1 MLLTCAMVMSLTVS
15 TMATDYNAF
24 HYTIGSSDV
33 EIYENLTAAQIL
45 NELGLLRGTDR
56 GFDLEKAVTRAEAIT
71 MIVRITGCE
80 AEAMLDSRGSG
91 FSDVADG
98 AHWAFPYVGYGK
110 RNGIIDD
117 TDTFRPSDPITG
129 AEFAKMLLLAM
140 GYENVTLDN
149 VYDVGMKSDLL
160 LNNYIKLAVDTQ
172 GYNLKRN
179 DMVEM
184 CCAALFAKTAD
195 GRILKDQLIEKGVFT
210 QEEFDGLTIVECI
223 DERSFA
229 WKLNEKMPKDVN
241 YMFSPFSIKVAL
253 AMAANGA
260 EGQTREEIINTL
272 GIDDLNS
279 YNEAILEV
287 IKAYNSS
294 EDLKINVANSIWL
307 NSDYYKGYDV
317 DFSQEYKDLIADFY
331 EGVAGKVE
339 NQNAVKTINDWIS
352 DKTNGR
358 IDDVIKDPKFLASL
372 INTVYFKG
380 EWKSKFSPQN
390 TKKADFTDA
399 NGEVKA
405 IDFMNQTS
413 YFDYF
418 ENEFMQMVRLPYKGD
433 EFSMYIVL
441 SDDANANFDSYVDEM
456 SRMYVD
462 VRVPKFKTEFE
473 IKLKEVLKSS
483 GIARAFSNTAQFA
496 PMFVNNPEPIK
507 IDEVVHKSFIEVDEG
522 GTEAAAVTQIGMV
535 RATSFIPAEPVVFEA
550 NRPFT
555 YFIRHDTTG
564 ELLFIGTF
572 SFAQ

>member
-1 MLLTCAMVMSLTVS
+1 
-15 TMATDYNAF
+15 
-24 HYTIGSSDV
+24 
-33 EIYENLTAAQIL
+33 
-45 NELGLLRGTDR
+45 
-56 GFDLEKAVTRAEAIT
+56 
-71 MIVRITGCE
+71 
-80 AEAMLDSRGSG
+80 
-91 FSDVADG
+91 
-98 AHWAFPYVGYGK
+98 
-110 RNGIIDD
+110 
-117 TDTFRPSDPITG
+117 
-129 AEFAKMLLLAM
+129 
-140 GYENVTLDN
+140 
-149 VYDVGMKSDLL
+149 
-160 LNNYIKLAVDTQ
+160 
-172 GYNLKRN
+172 
-179 DMVEM
+179 
-184 CCAALFAKTAD
+184 
-195 GRILKDQLIEKGVFT
+195 
-210 QEEFDGLTIVECI
+210 
-223 DERSFA
+223 
-229 WKLNEKMPKDVN
+229 MPKDVN

-279 YNEAILEV
+279 YNEAILE
-287 IKAYNSS
+287 IINAYNSS
-294 EDLKINVANSIWL
+294 EDLQINVANSIWL

-331 EGVAGKVE
+331 EGVAGTV
-339 NQNAVKTINDWIS
+339 NDQNAVKTINHWIY

-358 IDDVIKDPKFLASL
+358 IDDVIKDPKFLATL

-390 TKKADFTDA
+390 TEKADFTDA
-399 NGEVKA
+399 NGEVKE

-413 YFDYF
+413 YFDYL
-418 ENEFMQMVRLPYKGD
+418 ENEFMQMVRLPYRGD

-441 SDDANANFDSYVDEM
+441 SDDENADFDSYVDEM

-462 VRVPKFKTEFE
+462 VRVPKFKAEFE

-483 GIARAFSNTAQFA
+483 GITRAFSNTAQFD

-535 RATSFIPAEPVVFEA
+535 RATSFIPTEPVVFEA

-555 YFIRHDTTG
+555 YFIRHDKTG